1 MTKTIRSAIIHATPQ
16 QLEQIAQTPGV
27 NLSYVTEGDNGTV
40 VHHEA
45 GPLILDQVSRCLDNP
60 SRPTWDKLDPGQQD
74 SLLSLAA
81 GGHIDSYH
89 IHQLM
94 EDEPQLARKLQFP
107 GPPAVIGQAG

>member
-1 MTKTIRSAIIHATPQ
+1 MTKTIRSAIIHATPR

-60 SRPTWDKLDPGQQD
+60 CPPTWDELDPGQQD
-74 SLLSLAA
+74 ALLSLAA
-81 GGHIDSYH
+81 GSTAWAADGDIDSHH

-94 EDEPQLARKLQFP
+94 EDEPQLARKLNRRDSP
-107 GPPAVIGQAG
+107 